1 MYLGLWR
8 APCLSLRTL
17 QQRQE
22 QDKGSPPPGLGLPSL
37 ASWEPAS
44 RLDASCSSAQRSQAT
59 GQASAFG
66 TAPTRQMWT
75 LKGLQPTRIPPPT
88 HPPPQKKARQA
99 ATALSCLLS
108 ACTGPL
114 FALSHPRPA
123 PREGEKHR
131 VPERRHLSP
140 GAKHRRL

>member
-1 MYLGLWR
+1 MSLSEDSPAKTR
-8 APCLSLRTL
+8 AG
-17 QQRQE
+17 QR
-22 QDKGSPPPGLGLPSL
+22 LPSPWPGTAL
-37 ASWEPAS
+37 ISIMGACQQA
-44 RLDASCSSAQRSQAT
+44 RCFLQLSAAQPGNWT
-59 GQASAFG
+59 GQRLWHSPNPADVDPEG
-66 TAPTRQMWT
+66 PTANPNT
-75 LKGLQPTRIPPPT
+75 PT
-88 HPPPQKKARQA
+88 HTHTPQKKARQA